1 MADHVAVGKV
11 QNDDVVLA
19 GLDALDALARDLVGA
34 HLGLEVVGRDL
45 RGRDEYA
52 VLAGIRVLD
61 AAVEEERDMRVLLG
75 LGDAQLGHA
84 HLAQILA
91 KAVFHADAR
100 KGDEHVRHGRVILG
114 VADVGEREELALEAV
129 ERGVDERARDLAGA
143 VGAVVEEDDRIVVGD
158 HAVLVADDGLDEFVR
173 HAVFIAL
180 LDGVD
185 GIAVLH
191 ALAVDER
198 VIGVLEAV
206 PALVAVHRVVAAHN
220 GRDLADAELTA
231 LFHGLCD
238 KVAAGG
244 RGRVAPVEEGVD
256 IHAL

>member
-1 MADHVAVGKV
+1 
-11 QNDDVVLA
+11 
-19 GLDALDALARDLVGA
+19 
-34 HLGLEVVGRDL
+34 
-45 RGRDEYA
+45 
-52 VLAGIRVLD
+52 
-61 AAVEEERDMRVLLG
+61 MRVLLG

-100 KGDEHVRHGRVILG
+100 EGDEHVRHGRVILG

-180 LDGVD
+180 LNGMNGV
-185 GIAVLH
+185 GILH

-244 RGRVAPVEEGVD
+244 RGRVAPVEERVD